1 MVYIRLHILLIISV
15 LIFSLFSPAQTIIN
29 PENNGLN
36 YEKLQEQLT
45 HHINLSDSLMNDR
58 PTAAFRYAYEALI
71 IARKLNDKYNQALI
85 LNKLGEIRKAQGNY
99 VSAMTFFLK
108 SLRISDIENNQYN
121 KAKSFLS
128 IAEIYF
134 LDDNDHDALQNVEN
148 ALALFNGLR
157 DEKGIALSYHL
168 MSRIKLSGDETQQ
181 AKKFADFAVEIQMEH
196 NDLSAL
202 ASTYNTIGE
211 IHIQQNEY
219 AKAFDFFNKSLQ
231 IQRQLND
238 SKGIAGSFLYLGHY
252 YKMTGRYDS
261 ALLQYKKSRK
271 ICLENDYPRILKD
284 IYHGMSDCYASIDS
298 FELAYLNHIRFKSVS
313 DSLLREESIKKTT
326 QLEMQ
331 YEQEQEKKILKLE
344 KQKKELDNREKLRK
358 VTRRRDL
365 SIIFLVFLIIVSLLL
380 FVGFRIKTRKNHLL
394 SSQKEHISRQNE
406 RLKLVSATKD
416 KFFSIIAHDL
426 KNPFQSIIGLAELL
440 VKQYDI
446 LKDSEKLE
454 YMQIINETAK
464 KTHKLLD
471 NLLQWARTQT
481 ENIKYM
487 PEKVNLKD
495 LARENILLQKE
506 AASKKDISIH
516 SDIETDIFVYIDKYM
531 IDTVIRNITS
541 NAIKFTPEGGEV
553 KIFSLDADDFIDVII
568 EDTGIGIPQE
578 NIDKL
583 FIIDSYHSTKGTF
596 KETGTGIGLII
607 SKEFIEKNGGEIKVE
622 SRVGE
627 GSRFSFTIPKFQEQN
642 SS

>member
-1 MVYIRLHILLIISV
+1 MIFIRLNILLVIGI
-15 LIFSLFSPAQTIIN
+15 LCFLRFSLAQMDIDQGK
-29 PENNGLN
+29 NNLN
-36 YEKLQEQLT
+36 YKQLQDRLT
-45 HHINLSDSLMNDR
+45 QNINLSDSLMNEH
-58 PTAAFRYAYEALI
+58 PASAFRYAYEALI
-71 IARKLNDKYNQALI
+71 IARKLNDNYNKAMI
-85 LNKLGEIRKAQGNY
+85 LNKLGEIRKAEGNY

-108 SLRISDIENNQYN
+108 SLRISDMEDNKFN
-121 KAKSFLS
+121 KAKSF
-128 IAEIYF
+128 INVAAIYL
-134 LDDNDHDALQNVEN
+134 LDENDHDALEN
-148 ALALFNGLR
+148 AKKALALFRQLR
-157 DEKGIALSYHL
+157 DNKGIAMSYHL
-168 MSRIKLSGDETQQ
+168 MSRIRLFRNETQQ
-181 AKKFADFAVEIQMEH
+181 AKKFADDAVEIQKEQK
-196 NDLSAL
+196 DLAAL
-202 ASTYNTIGE
+202 ANTYITTGK
-211 IHIQQNEY
+211 IHIQQKAY
-219 AKAFDFFNKSLQ
+219 AKALSFFNRSLE
-231 IQRQLND
+231 IRRQLYDN
-238 SKGIAGSFLYLGHY
+238 KGIAGSYLYLGRY
-252 YKMTGRYDS
+252 FRMTGRPDS
-261 ALLQYKKSRK
+261 ALLYFKKSRK
-271 ICLENDYPRILKD
+271 ICLANDYPRILKEN
-284 IYHGMSDCYASIDS
+284 YHGMSKCYASLDNYR
-298 FELAYLNHIRFKSVS
+298 EAYDNHVQFKSLS

-331 YEQEQEKKILKLE
+331 YEQEQEKKILELE

-365 SIIFLVFLIIVSLLL
+365 SIIFLVFLVIVSLLL
-380 FVGFRIKTRKNHLL
+380 FIGFRIKTKKNHML
-394 SSQKEHISRQNE
+394 SRQKDHISRQNE

-426 KNPFQSIIGLAELL
+426 KNPFQSIIGLADLFI
-440 VKQYDI
+440 KQYDT
-446 LKDSEKLE
+446 LKDNEKLE
-454 YMQIINETAK
+454 YLQIINETSR

-481 ENIKYM
+481 ESIKYM

-495 LARENILLQKE
+495 LTSENILLQKE

-553 KIFSLDADDFIDVII
+553 KIFSQDAGGFVEVVI

-627 GSRFSFTIPKFQEQN
+627 GSRFSFTIPKFQEQTR
-642 SS
+642 S